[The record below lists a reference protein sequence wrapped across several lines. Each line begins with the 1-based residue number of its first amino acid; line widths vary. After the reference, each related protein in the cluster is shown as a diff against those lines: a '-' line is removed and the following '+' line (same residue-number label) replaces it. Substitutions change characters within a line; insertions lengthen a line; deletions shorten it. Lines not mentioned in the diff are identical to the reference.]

1 MDYDKVLGLHQK
13 SEICVV
19 VHRKLH
25 DCTVVALH
33 ESLTLAMT

>member
-1 MDYDKVLGLHQK
+1 MDYDKVLAFTK
-13 SEICVV
+13 SLRFVSSFIENS
-19 VHRKLH
+19 H